1 MWLLD
6 GLIKADQIFFFD
18 LARGVEQRLRE
29 ITVVGENEQLNAL
42 ISNADVRK
50 GILRYLADL
59 TSIEIESFLNEDP
72 TCISDSASVLGMLR
86 LIKKSPFPIMYLPV
100 VNNEGQ
106 AKGIVTFV
114 NLIKGEL

>member
-1 MWLLD
+1 LEESPVVKTTELSLENVLRTID
-6 GLIKADQIFFFD
+6 SG
-18 LARGVEQRLRE
+18 RLGF
-29 ITVVGENEQLNAL
+29 TLVVGEDQQLNAL

-50 GILRYLADL
+50 GILRHLDDL
-59 TSIEIESFLNEDP
+59 TSIEIESFLNANP
-72 TCISDSASVLGMLR
+72 TCISDSASVLEMLR

-100 VNNEGQ
+100 VNEEGQ